1 MMVRQEQ
8 EYWYAHLYIMYT
20 TIQRAP
26 SSWKFYTYS
35 DVKSEHEVLEYLKN
49 GTLVGLLPVP
59 HPILIRKYQTSDST
73 ELWFHTYIWGVIYV
87 RLAQYTLS
95 LTSHDNWINFYRNF
109 DPPIWYDTTIK
120 LFQVHKTDVASETS
134 S

>member
-1 MMVRQEQ
+1 M
-8 EYWYAHLYIMYT
+8 WHG
-20 TIQRAP
+20 
-26 SSWKFYTYS
+26 S
-35 DVKSEHEVLEYLKN
+35 DVKSEHEVLDYLKN

-87 RLAQYTLS
+87 RFVQLKVCLCVCMI
-95 LTSHDNWINFYRNF
+95 LHLCRNF

-120 LFQVHKTDVASETS
+120 LFQVHKTDVPETASK
-134 S
+134 